1 MSLEGL
7 LGSILLLVLVLA
19 SIAAPFVRPTRAN
32 QDTLVA
38 KQVSRANAYYERV
51 LNNVRDLDEDFA
63 TGKIAPEEYQQERQ
77 AWLERGVRVLALM
90 DELAQQHSL
99 VSDSHADDAQIDA
112 AIEAAIRQ
120 HQQTNYQQSNTPT
133 QEVPA

>member
-7 LGSILLLVLVLA
+7 LGAVGLLVVVLA
-19 SIAAPFVRPTRAN
+19 VTLLPFLRPVRPN
-32 QDTLVA
+32 QQAYLARQTT
-38 KQVSRANAYYERV
+38 RANAYYERV

-63 TGKIAPEEYQQERQ
+63 TGKIAVEEYQQERQ

-99 VSDSHADDAQIDA
+99 MRASDADDAQIDA
-112 AIEAAIRQ
+112 AIEAAIREQ
-120 HQQTNYQQSNTPT
+120 RSRPTPT